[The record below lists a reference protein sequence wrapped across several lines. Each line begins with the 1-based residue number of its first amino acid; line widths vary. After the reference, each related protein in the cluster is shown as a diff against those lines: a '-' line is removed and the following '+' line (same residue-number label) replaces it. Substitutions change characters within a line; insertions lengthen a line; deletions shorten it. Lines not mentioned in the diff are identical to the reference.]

1 VRLVCG
7 VGSGETAPD
16 VTRKDIIERS
26 LAGATGLVV
35 VATSLY
41 AAPGLEGAA
50 GGGLGLIMLAVAVID
65 SRLFIIPDEL
75 GASAFALGLAEI
87 GFVHWPEM
95 PTPALD
101 ALIRAA
107 AMSAAFFVFRLAYR
121 RVRRREGMGLG
132 DVKLAGVAGIWLNWP
147 SLPIAVEIAALGALG
162 FVGLRLILTR
172 RALDPSA
179 KLPFG
184 TFFAPAIWICWLV
197 ERWWD
202 WPF

>member
-1 VRLVCG
+1 MRLVRG

-16 VTRKDIIERS
+16 VTRHDIIEGS
-26 LAGATGLVV
+26 LAGAAGLIV

-50 GGGLGLIMLAVAVID
+50 GGGLGLIMLAIALID
-65 SRLFIIPDEL
+65 ARLLIIPDGL
-75 GASAFALGLAEI
+75 GASAFVLGLADIAFE
-87 GFVHWPEM
+87 HWSEM
-95 PTPALD
+95 PAPAFD
-101 ALIRAA
+101 ALVRAA
-107 AMSAAFFVFRLAYR
+107 AMSAAFFIFRFAYR
-121 RVRRREGMGLG
+121 QLRRREGMGLG
-132 DVKLAGVAGIWLNWP
+132 DVKLAGVAGIWLDWP

-172 RALDPSA
+172 RAPDPLA
-179 KLPFG
+179 KLPFE

-197 ERWWD
+197 ERWWN